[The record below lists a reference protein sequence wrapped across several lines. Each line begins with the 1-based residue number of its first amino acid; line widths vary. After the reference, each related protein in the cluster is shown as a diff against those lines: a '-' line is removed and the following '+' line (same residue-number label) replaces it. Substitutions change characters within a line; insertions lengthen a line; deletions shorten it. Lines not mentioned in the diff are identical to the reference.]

1 MFNIILTSPNYSS
14 PLFLI
19 ISLLDLI
26 KAGKIIIIK
35 ERIIDLYVR
44 YLIYLKN
51 IINPI
56 TTEKMEA
63 NNTKPASI
71 SFEFFI
77 RISYLGSILSDKNS
91 IDAFINSK
99 DKTNNIVKS
108 KIIIFIIPTLN
119 LNPKYKTR
127 IAKETCILKFLC
139 VK

>member
-1 MFNIILTSPNYSS
+1 M
-14 PLFLI
+14 
-19 ISLLDLI
+19 DLI